1 MSSIDGKEIDQ
12 ITLSYLMQELQQI
25 EHDFEIGGHTG
36 ENEKKF
42 MSRLKEINEKISSRN
57 FSDKDKADA
66 LEAQRYAT
74 EIIPI
79 MQYLEE
85 AHQRLQRDFEI
96 GRYTGENE
104 KAMMQKMKRIRQKMA
119 QVAGKGDDWPEEAVW
134 VKCPKQV
141 VISDDWDYGPIMG
154 VCPECEGS
162 GYKLQLRQK
171 IE

>member
-25 EHDFEIGGHTG
+25 EHDFEIGRHTG

-85 AHQRLQRDFEI
+85 AHQRLQRD
-96 GRYTGENE
+96 
-104 KAMMQKMKRIRQKMA
+104 
-119 QVAGKGDDWPEEAVW
+119 
-134 VKCPKQV
+134 
-141 VISDDWDYGPIMG
+141 
-154 VCPECEGS
+154 
-162 GYKLQLRQK
+162 
-171 IE
+171 